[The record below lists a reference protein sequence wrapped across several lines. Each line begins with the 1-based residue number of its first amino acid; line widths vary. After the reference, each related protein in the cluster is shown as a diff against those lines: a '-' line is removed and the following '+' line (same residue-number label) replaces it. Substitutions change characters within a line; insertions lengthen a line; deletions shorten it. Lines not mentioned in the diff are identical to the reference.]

1 MICLF
6 PVIDYVQRDVSAPK
20 DCMLTV
26 RASYLS
32 YMPLPQ
38 SITYKHMITN
48 RMFRR
53 SYPFIGGIYIPTI
66 PDVKFNVINIKTNTD
81 MSKEY
86 FEVVT
91 NLAQDRI
98 IKGVLIYVTEKF
110 LLHSEIEEC
119 FYLNYFKDV

>member
-1 MICLF
+1 MFSLF
-6 PVIDYVQRDVSAPK
+6 SVIDYVHRETTAPK

-38 SITYKHMITN
+38 SITYKHTLTQ

-66 PDVKFNVINIKTNTD
+66 PDVQFHVINIQTNTD
-81 MSKEY
+81 MQKEY
-86 FEVVT
+86 FEVIK
-91 NLAQDRI
+91 NIAQNRI
-98 IKGVLIYVTEKF
+98 FKGVLIYVTEKF
-110 LLHSEIEEC
+110 LLHSESEKC
-119 FYLNYFKDV
+119 SYLNYFKDV